1 MAEQS
6 RTAWVVGGIVVVLI
20 VGVAA
25 VLLMRARGGE
35 EVVAAPT
42 PVAVAPTP
50 TPGEE
55 AGGAT
60 GLPEGVSLDT
70 SDDFVR
76 SIVATVS
83 AHPALVTWAANKDL
97 VRRFVASV
105 NLVAHGHSPRKLLAF
120 ARPRGRLRVVQRGG
134 SLIADPRSFHRYD
147 QLADVIA
154 SLDPAGTVEALHRL
168 KPLIDEAYAEIGKP
182 GTTFEETLRR
192 AIVELLKTPVIPA
205 GIPLKEKVVTYAY
218 ADPRLE
224 ALSDAQRQLLRMGPR
239 NVQKVQQKL
248 RELALVLG
256 VPEDALPQPSTWQP
270 VQR

>member
-6 RTAWVVGGIVVVLI
+6 RTAWVVGGLVVVVI
-20 VGVAA
+20 AVVAA
-25 VLLMRARGGE
+25 VFLMRARRAGE
-35 EVVAAPT
+35 VSVQPTPAVAAPT
-42 PVAVAPTP
+42 PTP
-50 TPGEE
+50 AEQ
-55 AGGAT
+55 AGAAT
-60 GLPEGVSLDT
+60 GLPQGVSLDT

-76 SIVATVS
+76 SLVATVS

-105 NLVAHGHSPRKLLAF
+105 NLVAQGKSPRKLLGF
-120 ARPRGRLRVVQRGG
+120 ARPRGRFRVVQRGG

-147 QLADVIA
+147 QLADAVA

-168 KPLIDEAYAEIGKP
+168 KPLIDQAYAEIGKP

-205 GIPLKEKVVTYAY
+205 GVPLKEKVVTYAY

-239 NVQKVQQKL
+239 NVQKVQRKL
-248 RELALVLG
+248 RELAVALG
-256 VPEDALPQPSTWQP
+256 IPKDALPQPSTWQSA
-270 VQR
+270 QG